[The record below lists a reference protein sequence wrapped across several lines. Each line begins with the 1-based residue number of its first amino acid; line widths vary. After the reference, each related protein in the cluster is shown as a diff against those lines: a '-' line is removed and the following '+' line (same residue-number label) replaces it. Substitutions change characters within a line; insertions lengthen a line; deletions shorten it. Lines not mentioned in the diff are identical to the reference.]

1 MTRKILVVALQII
14 VAMITIPA
22 VALATMSFENRN
34 NDGPSIVFPG
44 GELVSGE
51 LYSGPE
57 PDWGFTNE
65 VSTIHLQL
73 DNPLSSRLIWIE
85 ESDGKVYITSDYMG
99 TWLGRRWENTGQSR
113 LMRATGSRLF
123 VSMEFVMSENSLEF
137 FYSALLDGVIDKKIA
152 KYRSRITR
160 EAIESGETWV
170 FELAPREGV

>member
-57 PDWGFTNE
+57 PDWSFTNE

-99 TWLGRRWENTGQSR
+99 TWLGRRW
-113 LMRATGSRLF
+113 
-123 VSMEFVMSENSLEF
+123 
-137 FYSALLDGVIDKKIA
+137 KH
-152 KYRSRITR
+152 
-160 EAIESGETWV
+160 
-170 FELAPREGV
+170 

>member
-44 GELVSGE
+44 GELVSRE

-57 PDWGFTNE
+57 LGWDFTNE
-65 VSTIHLQL
+65 VSTVHLQL

-85 ESDGKVYITSDYMG
+85 ESDGKVYITS
-99 TWLGRRWENTGQSR
+99 TIWVLVRS
-113 LMRATGSRLF
+113 
-123 VSMEFVMSENSLEF
+123 SLETLG
-137 FYSALLDGVIDKKIA
+137 S
-152 KYRSRITR
+152 
-160 EAIESGETWV
+160 SG
-170 FELAPREGV
+170 LRG

>member
-22 VALATMSFENRN
+22 VALATMSIENRNNN

-44 GELVSGE
+44 GELVSRE

-57 PDWGFTNE
+57 PGWDFTNE

-85 ESDGKVYITSDYMG
+85 ESDGKVYITS
-99 TWLGRRWENTGQSR
+99 T
-113 LMRATGSRLF
+113 
-123 VSMEFVMSENSLEF
+123 
-137 FYSALLDGVIDKKIA
+137 I
-152 KYRSRITR
+152 
-160 EAIESGETWV
+160 WV
-170 FELAPREGV
+170 PG